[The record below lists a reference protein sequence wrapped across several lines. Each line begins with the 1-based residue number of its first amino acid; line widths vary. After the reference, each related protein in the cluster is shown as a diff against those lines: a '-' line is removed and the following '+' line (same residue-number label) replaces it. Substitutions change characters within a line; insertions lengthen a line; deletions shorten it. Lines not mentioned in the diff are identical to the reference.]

1 MPEALP
7 AVTVPSF
14 LNAAPQLGHAFDA
27 RVGAR
32 VLVGVE
38 HGHAFARLQFDRQDL
53 LLEIAF
59 LDGVD
64 RAAVALH
71 RKLVLLRARN
81 APFLGDVLG
90 GDAHV
95 HGVEGIGERA
105 HHHVDRAA
113 VAHALAPAQRRHQVA
128 AAAHR
133 FRAAGKRD
141 VGVAEQDGLRRAD
154 DGLHAAAAQAVQ
166 RHRRRV
172 VGQARIDHGH
182 ARQVHVLGLGMN
194 HVAEHHV
201 ADFVGIDLG
210 ARHRFARD
218 LGREFGRR
226 DVFQRAAVIT
236 DCGAH
241 TAHHH
246 DFSAHLDSP

>member
-1 MPEALP
+1 
-7 AVTVPSF
+7 
-14 LNAAPQLGHAFDA
+14 
-27 RVGAR
+27 

-38 HGHAFARLQFDRQDL
+38 HRHALARLQFDRQDL
-53 LLEIAF
+53 LLEVAF
-59 LDGVD
+59 LDGID
-64 RAAVALH
+64 GAAVALH
-71 RKLVLLRARN
+71 RKFVLLRARN
-81 APFLGDVLG
+81 IPFRGDVLG

-95 HGVEGIGERA
+95 HRIERVGERA

-113 VAHALAPAQRRHQVA
+113 VPHALAPAQGRHQVA

-154 DGLHAAAAQAVQ
+154 DRLHAAAAQAVQ
-166 RHRRRV
+166 GHRRRAV
-172 VGQARIDHGH
+172 RQARVDHRH

-201 ADFVGIDLG
+201 TDFVRIDLG

-218 LGREFGRR
+218 LGREFGRC